1 MSNPYEW
8 FYHKPKISPVVLKLK
23 NLKKILSEK
32 EHCQKAFKNSTD
44 KASEVSTGGIL
55 N

>member
-1 MSNPYEW
+1 MRMLT
-8 FYHKPKISPVVLKLK
+8 KIKL
-23 NLKKILSEK
+23 NLGLL
-32 EHCQKAFKNSTD
+32 CQKAFKNSTD